1 MVFPRDA
8 APAAENSRIKFSRQA
23 EKASANFSGAKIRSA
38 HFPAGGIFVSGLAG
52 KRPRAQRFP
61 AACTFL
67 FGTNRPKSPVYIQ
80 QPQRPTRQSP
90 NAFFCSFGFQ
100 DAKTRGAYFFSIQ
113 SHRFRLGRPIS
124 PAANPITTS
133 NKTTHSLPAPAGQH
147 LPPPFFSY
155 RPTQSSTN
163 QLPSSRLGRPTPY
176 IPSYHFFNIHKASS
190 SHQVSL
196 PTILLKSTNKNLS
209 KTSSRR
215 ISVIF
220 PDITTHH
227 STHLLFSIFPF
238 SISSPTS
245 SRPSSFRTSNS
256 NLIPHFPNA
265 LHFFRPAA
273 ASPTRR
279 PNAKRSFARGCSLQG
294 CRWCGRGA
302 RVSFFSF
309 FFYFFL
315 LLSFLYPFSSPWRRG
330 FAATPSFFFLLLFLF
345 LFFLFFFLLL
355 FLLFSFCFFLFIFLL
370 IFYSCFFF
378 ALSFCFFF
386 LFIFALIFVSLFF
399 IFIFVLLLSLPSLF
413 FLFVF
418 LLSFYLC
425 FSFSFL
431 SFFLFYFFTL
441 LTPISFL
448 IIQPLADH
456 SFFLFRRQSF
466 PFHPATSRQQ
476 QK

>member
-1 MVFPRDA
+1 MANQSIAKCFFAASVFQTRKHEVRIWQHPKPSF
-8 APAAENSRIKFSRQA
+8 PAWPANTSRCKSYYNLQQDNSFH
-23 EKASANFSGAKIRSA
+23 SGAS
-38 HFPAGGIFVSGLAG
+38 
-52 KRPRAQRFP
+52 
-61 AACTFL
+61 
-67 FGTNRPKSPVYIQ
+67 
-80 QPQRPTRQSP
+80 
-90 NAFFCSFGFQ
+90 
-100 DAKTRGAYFFSIQ
+100 
-113 SHRFRLGRPIS
+113 RPIP
-124 PAANPITTS
+124 PATILS
-133 NKTTHSLPAPAGQH
+133 IPAP
-147 LPPPFFSY
+147 
-155 RPTQSSTN
+155 QSSIS

-176 IPSYHFFNIHKASS
+176 IPSHHFFNIHKASS

-196 PTILLKSTNKNLS
+196 PTILPKSTNNNLF

-265 LHFFRPAA
+265 IHFFRSAA

-302 RVSFFSF
+302 RVSFFH
-309 FFYFFL
+309 
-315 LLSFLYPFSSPWRRG
+315 
-330 FAATPSFFFLLLFLF
+330 
-345 LFFLFFFLLL
+345 FFLFFSASLFSLSFLISLAPRLRRDAFIFLFAFLHIFVFYFCFFFLFL

-378 ALSFCFFF
+378 VLSFCFFF
-386 LFIFALIFVSLFF
+386 LFTFALIFVFCFLFLFLFF
-399 IFIFVLLLSLPSLF
+399 FLVFIFVSP
-413 FLFVF
+413 FLFC
-418 LLSFYLC
+418 LSFC
-425 FSFSFL
+425 
-431 SFFLFYFFTL
+431 YFFTL
-441 LTPISFL
+441 LAPISFL

-466 PFHPATSRQQ
+466 PSHPATSRQQ
-476 QK
+476 